1 MLRHYAERQRQHQ
14 LSLPLSIIPSCTSV
28 SLLSSLNLLLLCLL
42 WASDL
47 CIKAW
52 LHMKQWWWRLCPLC
66 QWFILSLYMKKKKTT
81 VDVEQMNLACLG
93 KVNQSV
99 FWSFV
104 CMKVSGV
111 WKNERSNWLPVCDEL
126 EQNNWLRVQKKTRRK
141 YCCRHIKT
149 KKVYSWDIHFL
160 LATLL
165 FLLSPVSW
173 ITGEYILSLVNN
185 VKFTSYLTSAWRKP
199 VSVRL
204 VYLIEH
210 CRCQEIFILNSF
222 FAACQMIY
230 FSPLTFKEHW

>member
-1 MLRHYAERQRQHQ
+1 
-14 LSLPLSIIPSCTSV
+14 
-28 SLLSSLNLLLLCLL
+28 
-42 WASDL
+42 
-47 CIKAW
+47 
-52 LHMKQWWWRLCPLC
+52 
-66 QWFILSLYMKKKKTT
+66 
-81 VDVEQMNLACLG
+81 MNLACLG

-111 WKNERSNWLPVCDEL
+111 WKHERSNWLPVCDEL

-173 ITGEYILSLVNN
+173 ITGKYILSLVNN

-210 CRCQEIFILNSF
+210 RRCQEIFILNSL
-222 FAACQMIY
+222 FAECQMIY
-230 FSPLTFKEHW
+230 FSPLTFKEHWLRKQLFSC